1 MLVIKHKPII
11 FFLFIFTVFASAE
24 ISQTAQL
31 NKLFNTLSKINNI
44 QEANLFEKK
53 IWAVWNKHPKNKK
66 LTDKLQLGTE
76 LMYEGNYKFALKV
89 FNNVIK
95 TDPSWSEA
103 WNKRATLL
111 YFMKKYQRSL
121 SDIDKVLSIEPRH
134 FGALSGR
141 AQIFIELEEYQKA
154 INDLKKLRKIYPV
167 IISNDLV
174 KKLEKLAKG
183 LNI

>member
-1 MLVIKHKPII
+1 MRKAGL
-11 FFLFIFTVFASAE
+11 SA
-24 ISQTAQL
+24 
-31 NKLFNTLSKINNI
+31 
-44 QEANLFEKK
+44 
-53 IWAVWNKHPKNKK
+53 
-66 LTDKLQLGTE
+66 
-76 LMYEGNYKFALKV
+76 KFAGSQLDRGQAIV
-89 FNNVIK
+89 
-95 TDPSWSEA
+95 
-103 WNKRATLL
+103 
-111 YFMKKYQRSL
+111 RSAA
-121 SDIDKVLSIEPRH
+121 

>member
-1 MLVIKHKPII
+1 
-11 FFLFIFTVFASAE
+11 
-24 ISQTAQL
+24 
-31 NKLFNTLSKINNI
+31 
-44 QEANLFEKK
+44 
-53 IWAVWNKHPKNKK
+53 
-66 LTDKLQLGTE
+66 
-76 LMYEGNYKFALKV
+76 MYEGNYKFALKV

>member
-1 MLVIKHKPII
+1 MLVIKHRLII
-11 FFLFIFTVFASAE
+11 FCLLIFTYSASAE
-24 ISQTAQL
+24 ISQTLQL
-31 NKLFNTLSKINNI
+31 NKLFNTLNKINNI
-44 QEANLFEKK
+44 QEADLLEKK
-53 IWAVWNKHPKNKK
+53 IWAIWNKHPKNKK

-76 LMYEGNYKFALKV
+76 LMYKKNYKFALEV

-111 YFMKKYQRSL
+111 YFMKKYKRSL
-121 SDIDKVLSIEPRH
+121 SDIDKVLNIESRH

-154 INDLKKLRKIYPV
+154 INDLKKAKKIHPGMN
-167 IISNDLV
+167 SNDLI
-174 KKLEKLAKG
+174 KKLEKLVKG